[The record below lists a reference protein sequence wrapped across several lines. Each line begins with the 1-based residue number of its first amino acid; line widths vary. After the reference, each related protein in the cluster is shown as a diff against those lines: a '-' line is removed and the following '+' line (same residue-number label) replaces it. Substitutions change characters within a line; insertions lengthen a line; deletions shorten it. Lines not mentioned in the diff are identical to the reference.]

1 MLDKWKS
8 SSAEKPKGLKNGE
21 ATTIAQG
28 LDFKIHQAI
37 VVNMHNLRLDI
48 SKEVSSS
55 LRGKAH
61 GNEDEIELIR
71 VVKEKIRAALHQAL
85 KENE

>member
-8 SSAEKPKGLKNGE
+8 SSAEEPKGLKNDE
-21 ATTIAQG
+21 AITIAQG
-28 LDFKIHQAI
+28 LEFRIHQAI
-37 VVNMHNLRLDI
+37 VVNMHNLQLYI

-61 GNEDEIELIR
+61 GNEDEI
-71 VVKEKIRAALHQAL
+71 
-85 KENE
+85 